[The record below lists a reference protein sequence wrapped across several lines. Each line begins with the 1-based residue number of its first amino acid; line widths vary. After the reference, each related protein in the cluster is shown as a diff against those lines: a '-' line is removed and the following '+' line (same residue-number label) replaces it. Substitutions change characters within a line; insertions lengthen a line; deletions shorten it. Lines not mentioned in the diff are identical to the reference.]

1 MVITCDTA
9 TMFELIQNGDY
20 PALWEYII
28 IRVTITMVCWFFM
41 VCATLVDFW
50 SGVAT
55 AKATKEPLM
64 SHGFRRTITKISNYW
79 QVLIFALMFDI
90 LGAFLSFYYLPFLTM
105 VSTLAIIIIEG
116 RSVIENGQ
124 RKKSHAA
131 QIPEIVADIIKAATS
146 EDADK
151 AYKRIVEVYEHTK
164 KHE

>member
-9 TMFELIQNGDY
+9 TMFDLIQNGDY
-20 PALWEYII
+20 PALCEYII
-28 IRVTITMVCWFFM
+28 IRVAITMVCWFFM

-64 SHGFRRTITKISNYW
+64 SHGFRRTITKMSSYW

-131 QIPEIVADIIKAATS
+131 QIPEVVADIIKAATS

-151 AYKRIVEVYEHTK
+151 VYKRIVEGYEHTK

>member
-1 MVITCDTA
+1 
-9 TMFELIQNGDY
+9 MFELIQNGDY

-64 SHGFRRTITKISNYW
+64 SHGFRRTITKMSSYW
-79 QVLIFALMFDI
+79 QVLIFALLFDI

-124 RKKSHAA
+124 RKKNHAA

-146 EDADK
+146 ADADK
-151 AYKRIVEVYEHTK
+151 VYKRIVEVYEHTK

>member
-1 MVITCDTA
+1 
-9 TMFELIQNGDY
+9 
-20 PALWEYII
+20 
-28 IRVTITMVCWFFM
+28 M

-64 SHGFRRTITKISNYW
+64 SHGFRRTITKMSSYW

-124 RKKSHAA
+124 RKKNHAA

-146 EDADK
+146 ADADK
-151 AYKRIVEVYEHTK
+151 VYKRIVEVYEHTK

>member
-1 MVITCDTA
+1 
-9 TMFELIQNGDY
+9 MFELIQNGDY

-28 IRVTITMVCWFFM
+28 IRVAITMVCWFFM

-64 SHGFRRTITKISNYW
+64 SRGFRRTITKMSSYW
-79 QVLIFALMFDI
+79 QVLLFALMFDV
-90 LGAFLSFYYLPFLTM
+90 LGAFLSFYYLPFLTI

-124 RKKSHAA
+124 RKKSYAA
-131 QIPEIVADIIKAATS
+131 QIPEVVADIIKAATS

-151 AYKRIVEVYEHTK
+151 VYKRIVEGYEHTK